1 MRIIIELKR
10 DINQELIISE
20 LYKKTTLQ
28 TNFGAIFLALVNG
41 KPIQLSI
48 KDYLNNF
55 LKFREETIRKRTEY
69 HLSLTIEK
77 LEILEGF
84 ALAVKN
90 IKKIIEIVQNSED
103 VSEAKFILCK
113 SLNLIEKQADAVLSM
128 PIKKLTNLERNQIN
142 KNIDELNNQKKSLQ
156 KILNQREILLSNL
169 VNELKN
175 LKKKYNQKRKTK
187 ILKNHDQ
194 DCDDKSIH
202 KQIIEDI
209 INKDMKLIIDNKF
222 YLRKVQSNNY
232 KKFIELKNGY
242 LNTKNNFIFTCN
254 INKNLKIFAFTITG
268 KIINIDW
275 QSLINNDCKLDNK
288 LLNNTNPSE
297 ILNFHSIEE
306 DIESFLCLLTE
317 DGRFKKITIN
327 KEMVNTNRIFS
338 IIKQKKE
345 NKIINSFI
353 SNQNDVLIVITSI
366 GRIFKFYLSNSYISP
381 SSKQSQGSNLIK
393 LLPQEKII
401 FGCNCKKDNE
411 IMIAT
416 KKGKF
421 FRVKIS
427 EISNSHIYKMGY
439 LNEKIKLKN
448 DSYIKILTN
457 NQYCILETNKEK
469 IAKLSPKNIDIKS
482 NKYLYD
488 INFIKFQED
497 EYIQDLTCLDYL

>member
-1 MRIIIELKR
+1 
-10 DINQELIISE
+10 
-20 LYKKTTLQ
+20 
-28 TNFGAIFLALVNG
+28 
-41 KPIQLSI
+41 
-48 KDYLNNF
+48 
-55 LKFREETIRKRTEY
+55 
-69 HLSLTIEK
+69 
-77 LEILEGF
+77 
-84 ALAVKN
+84 
-90 IKKIIEIVQNSED
+90 
-103 VSEAKFILCK
+103 
-113 SLNLIEKQADAVLSM
+113 
-128 PIKKLTNLERNQIN
+128 
-142 KNIDELNNQKKSLQ
+142 
-156 KILNQREILLSNL
+156 
-169 VNELKN
+169 
-175 LKKKYNQKRKTK
+175 
-187 ILKNHDQ
+187 
-194 DCDDKSIH
+194 
-202 KQIIEDI
+202 
-209 INKDMKLIIDNKF
+209 MKLIIDNKF

-297 ILNFHSIEE
+297 ILNFHCVQK
-306 DIESFLCLLTE
+306 DMESFLCLLTE
-317 DGRFKKITIN
+317 DGRFKKIAIN

-353 SNQNDVLIVITSI
+353 SNQNEVLIAITSI
-366 GRIFKFYLSNSYISP
+366 GRIFKFYLSNSYITP

-411 IMIAT
+411 IIIAT